1 MKHTDPRPAQRPFD
15 LQRLFIF
22 LVLSMHLAGVIGLLT
37 PARAIFQLFTPL
49 HILATTGMLL
59 YAGRQDR
66 GYLAAAGMVAVATF
80 LVELAGVQT
89 GLIFG
94 EYAYGATLG
103 PKLGGTPLLIGVN
116 WVLLSF
122 SIGHLLTG
130 LGGSLLLRAALGATL
145 MVGLDVLIE
154 PVAMRF
160 DFWDWSGG
168 VVPLQ
173 NYLGWWGVS
182 LLVFLA
188 LFRGVSFRP
197 NPMAPWIWGAQLG
210 FFLALNAWGMR

>member
-1 MKHTDPRPAQRPFD
+1 MNHTDPRRRPFD
-15 LQRLFIF
+15 PQRLFVF

-49 HILATTGMLL
+49 HILATTVMLL
-59 YAGRQDR
+59 YAGRRNR
-66 GYLAAAGMVAVATF
+66 GYLAAAGLVALGTY

-94 EYAYGATLG
+94 EYTYGSTLG
-103 PKLGGTPLLIGVN
+103 PKLAGTPLLIGVN

-122 SIGHLLTG
+122 AIGHLLAG
-130 LGGSLLLRAALGATL
+130 LRGSLLSKASLGATL

-168 VVPLQ
+168 VVPFQ
-173 NYLGWWGVS
+173 NYLGWWSVS

-188 LFRGVSFRP
+188 IFRWVPFRP
-197 NPMAPWIWGAQLG
+197 NALAPWIWGAQLG
-210 FFLALNAWGMR
+210 FFLALNAWGMA